1 MIVKINFKRKDSL
14 IVQKNYRIFFNSTQI
29 FMFFINSMFFMLFI
43 FLKLYWI
50 LLLLNMYSIENFY
63 FKNFTHYMTQN
74 TEKLSSKTKISYN
87 LFPNDISQHVL
98 WMSEELKLQACIYFV
113 REIEREK
120 KLLINRDLNILSSF
134 WDSGHDIYQLN
145 TNLSK
150 AKIDKHLM

>member
-1 MIVKINFKRKDSL
+1 
-14 IVQKNYRIFFNSTQI
+14 
-29 FMFFINSMFFMLFI
+29 
-43 FLKLYWI
+43 
-50 LLLLNMYSIENFY
+50 
-63 FKNFTHYMTQN
+63 
-74 TEKLSSKTKISYN
+74 
-87 LFPNDISQHVL
+87 
-98 WMSEELKLQACIYFV
+98 MSEELKLQACIYFV

>member
-1 MIVKINFKRKDSL
+1 
-14 IVQKNYRIFFNSTQI
+14 
-29 FMFFINSMFFMLFI
+29 
-43 FLKLYWI
+43 
-50 LLLLNMYSIENFY
+50 
-63 FKNFTHYMTQN
+63 MTQN